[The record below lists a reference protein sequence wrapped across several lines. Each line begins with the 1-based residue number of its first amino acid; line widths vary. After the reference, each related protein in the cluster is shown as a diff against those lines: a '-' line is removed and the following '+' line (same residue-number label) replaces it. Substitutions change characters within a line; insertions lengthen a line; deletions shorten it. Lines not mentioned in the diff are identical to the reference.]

1 MKEAKLRREL
11 FKTKGFK
18 KSFELRRVLKQTADK
33 ENQDGERWDE
43 IHESN
48 FKEKEREYRKL
59 RYKAKT
65 ESHVEKARF
74 ELIKKTRQTLW

>member
-74 ELIKKTRQTLW
+74 